1 MNRDFEQEYQELAK
15 MEVPDLWD
23 RIEAGLTEKS
33 TPVSSKKSVVV
44 PFIKRYSTLAAALLC
59 AILIIPVLGIMKQA
73 AGGSNKS
80 GSAFTTE
87 AVEDTVYESAAET
100 TEEESAEAAEEA
112 EAPMAEASAETEA
125 FAEAE
130 APAEESFDGIEDMKN
145 ASSSMEDTESMEKR
159 AEQEN
164 KAETGALKED
174 MTLGLG
180 LLEGQILTGVIVEVT
195 AAENDIMG
203 QESIDD
209 VGTRYT
215 AVVQEDPD
223 GVLAEGEE
231 IIIFIP
237 LYSSFAMA
245 IDDTVKLDIMYCGEE
260 KDYFTLA
267 GHHELIEP

>member
-100 TEEESAEAAEEA
+100 TEESEAEAA
-112 EAPMAEASAETEA
+112 EAPMAEAPAEAEA

-145 ASSSMEDTESMEKR
+145 TSSSMEDTESMEKR
-159 AEQEN
+159 AEQED

-174 MTLGLG
+174 MTLGSG

-195 AAENDIMG
+195 VAENDIMD

-209 VGTRYT
+209 IGTRYT

>member
-33 TPVSSKKSVVV
+33 TPVSSKKSVVI

-59 AILIIPVLGIMKQA
+59 VILMIPVLGIMKQA

-100 TEEESAEAAEEA
+100 TEEESSAEAA
-112 EAPMAEASAETEA
+112 EAPMAEAP
-125 FAEAE
+125 AEAE
-130 APAEESFDGIEDMKN
+130 AIAEADAPAEESFDGIDDLKN
-145 ASSSMEDTESMEKR
+145 TSSSMADTASMEKQ
-159 AEQEN
+159 AERED
-164 KAETGALKED
+164 KAEAGALKED
-174 MTLGLG
+174 MTSGLG
-180 LLEGQILTGVIVEVT
+180 LLEGQVLTGVIVEVM
-195 AAENDIMG
+195 AAENDITG

-215 AVVQEDPD
+215 AVVQEDPG

-237 LYSSFAMA
+237 LYSSFGMA
-245 IDDTVKLDIMYCGEE
+245 IEDTVKLDIMYCGEE
-260 KDYFTLA
+260 KDYFTIA
-267 GHHELIEP
+267 GHHELTGQ

>member
-33 TPVSSKKSVVV
+33 TPSSSGKSVVI

-59 AILIIPVLGIMKQA
+59 VILMIPVLGIMKQA
-73 AGGSNKS
+73 AEGSNKS

-87 AVEDTVYESAAET
+87 AVEDTAYKYESSAET
-100 TEEESAEAAEEA
+100 TEESSAEAA
-112 EAPMAEASAETEA
+112 EAPMAEAPAETEA

-145 ASSSMEDTESMEKR
+145 TSSSMADTESMEKQ
-159 AEQEN
+159 AERED
-164 KAETGALKED
+164 KAEAGALKED
-174 MTLGLG
+174 MTSGAG
-180 LLEGQILTGVIVEVT
+180 LLEGQVLTGVIVEVM
-195 AAENDIMG
+195 AAENDIMD

-209 VGTRYT
+209 MGTRYT

-237 LYSSFAMA
+237 LYSSFGMA
-245 IDDTVKLDIMYCGEE
+245 IEDTVKLDIMYCGVE
-260 KDYFTLA
+260 KDYFTIA
-267 GHHELIEP
+267 GHHELTEP